1 MKDKS
6 ASSIRNIEFLFSSTR
21 HSGVKWPAHL
31 HNTMEIVL
39 VTEGTLRMTVSKKEY
54 DIPEGYGICVLPFET
69 HLFSSATPNRCH
81 ILEFSKDFVGYFFE
95 LVKGKALT
103 NHLFPIS
110 EASML
115 LSETL
120 LPSVSNMV
128 DYICAEAVL
137 APLCYDVLHGCS
149 FEEVRQPLDDTVVDV
164 LKYIDEHFYEEIS
177 LERTAR
183 AVGVHPV
190 TISKMF
196 ARHAGLGFQD
206 YLQYRRC
213 EHAAFLIRTTDMTFS
228 EIAYESGF
236 GSIRSF
242 NRSFLNVRK
251 MTPTQYKNT
260 FSVLHG
266 SV

>member
-6 ASSIRNIEFLFSSTR
+6 LSSIRNIGYLFSSAR
-21 HSGVKWPAHL
+21 HLGVQCPAHL

-39 VTEGTLRMTVSKKEY
+39 VTQGTLNMTVSGREY
-54 DIPEGYGICVLPFET
+54 DIPEGYGICVLPFEA
-69 HLFSSATPNRCH
+69 HLFSSAVPNRCH
-81 ILEFSKDFVGYFFE
+81 ILEFSKGFVSHFFE

-110 EASML
+110 EASMS

-120 LPSVSNMV
+120 LPNVSNMV
-128 DYICAEAVL
+128 DYVSAEAVL

-149 FEEVRQPLDDTVVDV
+149 FEERKQPLDDTVSDV
-164 LKYIDEHFYEEIS
+164 LKYIDEHFHEDVS
-177 LERTAR
+177 LESTAK

-196 ARHAGLGFQD
+196 AQHAGLGFHD

-213 EHAAFLIRTTDMTFS
+213 EHATFLIKTTNMTFS

-242 NRSFLNVRK
+242 NRLFYKIRK

-260 FSVLHG
+260 FSLL
-266 SV
+266 